1 MYRIFGAFAVLTV
14 AAMRDFASEAAV
26 TRSDVRSPNHS
37 EAYATEKDGY
47 GFAAGAPP
55 NGSGFSDRR

>member
-1 MYRIFGAFAVLTV
+1 MYPIFGAFAVLTV
-14 AAMRDFASEAAV
+14 AAMRDFASEAQSYAV
-26 TRSDVRSPNHS
+26 TCALRITRRHMQL
-37 EAYATEKDGY
+37 KRIGY